1 MKSLRKKSLPALLLI
16 GLLLVVLQ
24 GAALAAKAPAAPPV
38 APAAAPAPA
47 FVIPV
52 EIRDFTTDA
61 LGTMLVQRT
70 RDAFAEDKRFKIGAA
85 EPARVVVRLYTR
97 GIAGKTPQTAYSF
110 TVTFKLADSPDELF
124 AGNTIGTCD
133 QKEIPADAKGIVNMS
148 WDQANN
154 YPSILERIKKK

>member
-1 MKSLRKKSLPALLLI
+1 MKLFRNQSLPALLLI

-24 GAALAAKAPAAPPV
+24 GAAFAAKAPEPP
-38 APAAAPAPA
+38 AAPAPS

-70 RDAFAEDKRFKIGAA
+70 RDAFADDKRFKIA
-85 EPARVVVRLYTR
+85 PSDPNRVVVRLYTR
-97 GIAGKTPQTAYSF
+97 GIMGKNPQTAYSF
-110 TVTFKLADSPDELF
+110 TVTFKLADNPDELF

-133 QKEIPADAKGIVNMS
+133 QKEIPTDAKGIVNMS
-148 WDQANN
+148 WDQANS
-154 YPSILERIKKK
+154 YASILDRMKKK